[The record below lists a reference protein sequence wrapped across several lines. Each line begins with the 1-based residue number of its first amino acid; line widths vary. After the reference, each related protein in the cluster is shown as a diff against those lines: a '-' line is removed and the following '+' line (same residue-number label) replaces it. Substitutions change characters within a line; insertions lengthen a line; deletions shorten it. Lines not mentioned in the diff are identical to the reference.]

1 MESMIA
7 GKVPWASDGDAGH
20 GADDAYYELAAA
32 IVHQAVK
39 DYTKLIRKMWN
50 PKLSVLQKR
59 NLVLEKIKLEDF
71 FHSSWYESLTDINP
85 DRLMA
90 QCRILAKEQEKKAI
104 ESKNKRVIKK
114 MLEEQKKQNQ
124 PEKQN
129 EEKQNENEGEE

>member
-1 MESMIA
+1 MEHVIA
-7 GKVPWASDGDAGH
+7 GKTPWASDGGSRH
-20 GADDAYYELAAA
+20 GEYDAYYDLAAA

-39 DYTKLIRKMWN
+39 DYTRLIRKQWN

-71 FHSSWYESLTDINP
+71 FHSDWYEFLTDIDP

-104 ESKNKRVIKK
+104 ASKNKRIIKK
-114 MLEEQKKQNQ
+114 MLKEQ
-124 PEKQN
+124 EKQKAG
-129 EEKQNENEGEE
+129 EQNE

>member
-1 MESMIA
+1 METMIA

-39 DYTKLIRKMWN
+39 DYTRLIRKAWN
-50 PKLSVLQKR
+50 PKLTVLQKR

-71 FHSSWYESLTDINP
+71 FHSSWYESLTDIDP

-90 QCRILAKEQEKKAI
+90 QCRILAKEQEKRAI
-104 ESKNKRVIKK
+104 ASKNKRIIKK
-114 MLEEQKKQNQ
+114 LLEEQKEQNQ
-124 PEKQN
+124 
-129 EEKQNENEGEE
+129 NEGEDKNHV